1 MRETLNNLN
10 QVVGINGSML
20 VTRDGMVVASEL
32 GKGLEEEAVAALA
45 TSAIRTA
52 LHALSKVG
60 EEGFSLFVLTAA
72 FGRLVLV
79 DAEIAYLV
87 VVTERTINI
96 DATILEMQ
104 SAVRQIRKKARI
116 TLKD

>member
-1 MRETLNNLN
+1 MRETLKNLN
-10 QVVGINGSML
+10 QVVGIKGSML
-20 VTRDGMVVASEL
+20 VTRDGMVVASRL
-32 GKGLEEEAVAALA
+32 GKDLEEEAVAALA
-45 TSAIRTA
+45 TSVIRTSTRT
-52 LHALSKVG
+52 LKKLG
-60 EEGFSLFVLTAA
+60 EEDFSLFIMTAH
-72 FGRLVLV
+72 FGRLALL

-116 TLKD
+116 TIKD

>member
-1 MRETLNNLN
+1 MRDTLKNLN

-32 GKGLEEEAVAALA
+32 GEGLHEDAVAALA
-45 TSAIRTA
+45 ASVIRTTLKA
-52 LHALSKVG
+52 LKKIG
-60 EEGFSLFVLTAA
+60 EEGFSLFMLTAS

-79 DAEIAYLV
+79 DAQIAYLV

-96 DATILEMQ
+96 DGTILEMQ
-104 SAVRQIRKKARI
+104 SAVRQIQKKARI
-116 TLKD
+116 TL

>member
-1 MRETLNNLN
+1 MRDTLKNLN

-32 GKGLEEEAVAALA
+32 GEGLEEEAVAALA
-45 TSAIRTA
+45 TSVIRTTTRA
-52 LHALSKVG
+52 LRKIN
-60 EEGFSLFVLTAA
+60 EEGFSLFILTAS
-72 FGRLVLV
+72 FGRLALV

-104 SAVRQIRKKARI
+104 SAVRRIRKKARI

>member
-10 QVVGINGSML
+10 HVVGINGSML
-20 VTRDGMVVASEL
+20 ITRDGMVVASQL
-32 GKGLEEEAVAALA
+32 GVGLEEEAVAALA
-45 TSAIRTA
+45 ASVIRTTNRA
-52 LHALSKVG
+52 LKKVG
-60 EEGFSLFVLTAA
+60 EEGFTLFVLTAA

-79 DAEIAYLV
+79 DADIAYLV

>member
-1 MRETLNNLN
+1 MRDTLKNLN

-20 VTRDGMVVASEL
+20 VTRDGMVAASEL
-32 GKGLEEEAVAALA
+32 GEGLEEEAVAALA
-45 TSAIRTA
+45 TSVIRTTTRA
-52 LHALSKVG
+52 LRKID
-60 EEGFSLFVLTAA
+60 EEGFSLFILTAS

>member
-1 MRETLNNLN
+1 MRDTLRNLN

-20 VTRDGMVVASEL
+20 VTKDGMVVASEL
-32 GKGLEEEAVAALA
+32 GEGLEEESVAALA
-45 TSAIRTA
+45 TSVIRTTTRA
-52 LHALSKVG
+52 LKKIE
-60 EEGFSLFVLTAA
+60 EEGFSLFILTAS

-116 TLKD
+116 SLKD